1 MVKIIIDGK
10 TYEVDEGITVIQA
23 CEEAGI
29 EILGSVITKSSPLL
43 VIVECV
49 LLKWKI
55 LINL

>member
-23 CEEAGI
+23 VKKLELKF
-29 EILGSVITKSSPLL
+29 LGSVITKSSPLL